1 MNADDQNA
9 PLESDL
15 NKLEARVDELVR
27 TVMLL
32 KDENRNLRSQ
42 QADLMAER
50 SSLIEKTEMAKSRVE
65 AMITRLRSMEST

>member
-1 MNADDQNA
+1 MNTDDQNA
-9 PLESDL
+9 LLESDL

-27 TVMLL
+27 AVMLL

-42 QADLMAER
+42 QANLMAER

-65 AMITRLRSMEST
+65 AMITRLRSMESS

>member
-9 PLESDL
+9 LLESDL

-27 TVMLL
+27 AVMLL

-42 QADLMAER
+42 QANLMAER

-65 AMITRLRSMEST
+65 AMITRLRSMESS